1 MIITYIED
9 GESKQREATAEEIAY
24 IESAQAEAQASKA
37 IEEAAAAEK
46 AAAKAAVLTK
56 LGLTADELAALL

>member
-9 GESKQREATAEEIAY
+9 GESKQREATVAEVEY
-24 IESAQAEAQASKA
+24 IQSAQAEVQAAKT
-37 IEEAAAAEK
+37 IEEAEIAEK
-46 AAAKAAVLTK
+46 ASAKAAVLAK

>member
-24 IESAQAEAQASKA
+24 IKSAQAEAQAAKA
-37 IEEAAAAEK
+37 IEEAEIAEK
-46 AAAKAAVLTK
+46 ALAKAAVLAK
-56 LGLTADELAALL
+56 LGLTPDELAALL

>member
-1 MIITYIED
+1 MIIAYEENGI
-9 GESKQREATAEEIAY
+9 SKERQATDEEIAY
-24 IESAQAEAQASKA
+24 LEAAQAEAQAAKL